1 MQKPIQ
7 PAWRIPRYSPDP
19 VERCRQ
25 LDAEPLPCSNAA
37 LLDEAAAEVP
47 DRLAWRFIDSGET
60 ATYAEVRTMV
70 DRLASGLHRL
80 GVRKGTHVA
89 VMVPNVP
96 QFPVTWLAIGRLG
109 AVMVPVNIAYTARE
123 LGYILDDSQAAYLV
137 IAEEFLPTL
146 DSVAGRP
153 PALTDSRVIVVGRAA
168 GQRQN
173 RQDWQALH
181 DSGAP
186 DFEPPEPVGL
196 DDLLNIQYTS
206 GTTGFPK
213 GVLQAQRYWITQSR
227 INAFRDG
234 LAYERILISTP
245 FYYMDPQWLLLM
257 AFHQRATAFIAARQS
272 TSRYT
277 GWLRTWQIQF
287 SLMPAEL
294 MFKNP
299 SDPGDAD
306 NDTRR
311 VNVYGLRKEIHRA
324 VEQRFNVN
332 AREAFGMT
340 ELGSAT
346 FMPLEVEDMTGSG
359 SCGIAGPFRECKV
372 VDAAGIEVP
381 RGEIGELVVRGSG
394 ILRGYF
400 RKPDATR
407 EAFFG
412 EWFRTGDLFRQD
424 ERGYFFIVGRLKEMI
439 RRSSENIPAREVESV
454 LKDMA
459 QLLDAAVIPVPDEI
473 RKEEVKACV
482 ILQPGLTRDDVPPE
496 AIIEHARRYLA
507 PFKVPRYIEYRS
519 EFPRTPSNKVRKPV
533 LLAEKP
539 DLRADSW
546 DRVDQVWR

>member
-1 MQKPIQ
+1 MQKPLQ
-7 PAWRIPRYSPDP
+7 PAWRIARYSADP
-19 VERCRQ
+19 IERCRQ
-25 LDAEPLPCSNAA
+25 LEAERLPSSNAA
-37 LLDEAAAEVP
+37 LLDEAAADVS
-47 DRLAWRFIDSGET
+47 DRLAWRFIDSGEA
-60 ATYAEVRTMV
+60 ATYAEVRAMV
-70 DRLASGLHRL
+70 NRLASSLHGL
-80 GVRKGTHVA
+80 GVGKGTHVA

-109 AVMVPVNIAYTARE
+109 AVMVPVNVSYTARE
-123 LGYILDDSQAAYLV
+123 LDYILNDGEAQFLV
-137 IAEEFLPTL
+137 IAEEFLPIFETMQR
-146 DSVAGRP
+146 RP
-153 PALTDSRVIVVGRAA
+153 AVLSDEHVIVVGRPRAQ
-168 GQRQN
+168 QR
-173 RQDWQALH
+173 DWQALH
-181 DSGAP
+181 DAGTPA
-186 DFEPPEPVGL
+186 FESPEPAGL

-213 GVLQAQRYWITQSR
+213 GVLQAQRYWMTQSK

-257 AFHQRATAFIAARQS
+257 TFHQRATAFIAARQS

-277 GWLRTWQIQF
+277 GWLRTWRIQF

-294 MFKNP
+294 LYKNP
-299 SDPGDAD
+299 PSPDDAV
-306 NDTRR
+306 NDIRR

-324 VEQRFNVN
+324 VEERFNVN

-346 FMPLEVEDMTGSG
+346 FMPLEVEGMTGSG
-359 SCGIAGPFRECKV
+359 SCGIAGPFRQCRV
-372 VDAAGIEVP
+372 VDAAGTEVP

-400 RKPDATR
+400 NKPEATR
-407 EAFFG
+407 DAFFG
-412 EWFRTGDLFRQD
+412 EWFRTGDLFRED
-424 ERGYFFIVGRLKEMI
+424 ERGYYFIVGRLKEMI

-459 QLLDAAVIPVPDEI
+459 EIQDAAVIPVPDDL

-482 ILQPGLTRDDVPPE
+482 ILQPGLTRDDVPPQ

-519 EFPRTPSNKVRKPV
+519 ELPRTPSNKVRKPA

-546 DRVDQVWR
+546 DRVDGIWR